1 LAISILIQSIAQH
14 YFTLLIAVSSE
25 GLGRQG
31 SRMGEGTV
39 LRNIIL
45 AGAYSGILC
54 SVRYHILCLYA
65 VRGCL

>member
-14 YFTLLIAVSSE
+14 YFTLAASSK
-25 GLGRQG
+25 GPGRG
-31 SRMGEGTV
+31 SWMGEGTV

-54 SVRYHILCLYA
+54 SVRYHILCLYT